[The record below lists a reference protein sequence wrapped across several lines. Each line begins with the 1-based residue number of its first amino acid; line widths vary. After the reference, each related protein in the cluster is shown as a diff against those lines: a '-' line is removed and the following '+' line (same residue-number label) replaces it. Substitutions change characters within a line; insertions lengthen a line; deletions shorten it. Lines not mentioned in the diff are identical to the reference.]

1 MTLTYTDDADESC
14 DLSGDADLD
23 ECRAACPRSTLTW
36 RYNGGA
42 VPPTASFAA
51 ALSAVS
57 PSATTTRRKS
67 GSTCVGEAIGQ
78 SNVLPVE
85 R

>member
-1 MTLTYTDDADESC
+1 MPSTSARRRRVDPVTPALAFP
-14 DLSGDADLD
+14 
-23 ECRAACPRSTLTW
+23 RAACPRSTLTW

-78 SNVLPVE
+78 SNVLPVK